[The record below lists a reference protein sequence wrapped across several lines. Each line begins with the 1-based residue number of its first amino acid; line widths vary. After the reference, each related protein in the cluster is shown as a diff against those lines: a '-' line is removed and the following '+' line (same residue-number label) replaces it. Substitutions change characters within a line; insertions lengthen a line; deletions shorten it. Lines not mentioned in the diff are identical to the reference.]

1 MSRRRVHAIVHGR
14 VQGVFFR
21 QYTSLKAQELG
32 LDGWVRNMPDQTV
45 ETVFEGEDG
54 AVSRMIEWLYTG
66 SPHSQVTQVD
76 CLEEEAGIDSGGF
89 SIQY

>member
-1 MSRRRVHAIVHGR
+1 MGRRRVHAIVHGL

-21 QYTSLKAQELG
+21 HHTSLKAEELE

-45 ETVFEGEDG
+45 ETVFEGESD
-54 AVSRMIEWLYTG
+54 AVSKMIEWLSTG

-76 CLEEEAGIDSGGF
+76 CTEEEAGIETTGF
-89 SIQY
+89 SIRY